1 MVDTSDDKE
10 TEVLY
15 SINGAADLLKRDRQT
30 LVRAL
35 RRVSPDAYNSRGQ
48 PRWKL
53 ATIIASLA
61 LKPEARREAGKY
73 RDLGRYGLSS
83 PTLDGIRREYEKQL
97 ALIAAEKSLVKR
109 RDMALK
115 LAPLLARYQTV
126 YVEAGK
132 SLGVVDDDVLGARA
146 DLIFAEMLDEIGA
159 AAEWTRD
166 DGFFDEMY
174 RAMWPDADDDEAA

>member
-15 SINGAADLLKRDRQT
+15 SINGAADLLERDRQT

-35 RRVSPDAYNSRGQ
+35 KRVAPDARNKRGQ

-53 ATIIASLA
+53 ATIISALA
-61 LKPEARREAGKY
+61 VKPQARREGGKH

-83 PTLDGIRREYEKQL
+83 PALDGIRREYEKKL
-97 ALIAAEKSLVKR
+97 ALIGAEKSLDKR
-109 RDMALK
+109 REMALK
-115 LAPLLARYQTV
+115 LAPLLVLYQAV

-146 DLIFAEMLDEIGA
+146 DLIFDEMLHEVSE
-159 AAEWTRD
+159 AAEWMRD
-166 DGFFDEMY
+166 NGFFDEMY
-174 RAMWPDADDDEAA
+174 RAMWPHEDEAV